1 MKLVEIPSLYDRNLL
16 VYMCVCVC
24 LCQGRLLYNVVIT
37 GWSTLFFSSSDS
49 SLPISFSYSFL

>member
-24 LCQGRLLYNVVIT
+24 VCVRDDCYITLSLPAGRLF
-37 GWSTLFFSSSDS
+37 FFS
-49 SLPISFSYSFL
+49 LQILLCL